1 RCKRAGG
8 SGDRGSQRGGLSS
21 APEAH
26 PSEYTAGSPPAGRC
40 RPPRRETPA
49 APGAPGQTQRAP
61 DNSAISGRKAPD
73 GAAGLQAPDCA
84 TAAGSSAPGRAA
96 AGPSPTG
103 RTTGA
108 GTSPTGFATA
118 AGFSPTGR
126 TGAGSSPPDRAAARP
141 ISAGLDRHTLLA
153 RDRSSDPSPSGP
165 GRPGLRSRS
174 RIGHRQATRGRGIL
188 ANDQHAD
195 RSEERRVGKE
205 CTATRARGPR
215 RNKGR
220 PGAWWPDRDA
230 GRRDSPAPLS
240 YLYFL

>member
-1 RCKRAGG
+1 GNPVDRPREPGCHARIGGGTQGDGRRRPQRTAPASGGIRGCHQARNRHKGALHTIGNDHAGRCKRAGG

-118 AGFSPTGR
+118 
-126 TGAGSSPPDRAAARP
+126 
-141 ISAGLDRHTLLA
+141 
-153 RDRSSDPSPSGP
+153 
-165 GRPGLRSRS
+165 
-174 RIGHRQATRGRGIL
+174 
-188 ANDQHAD
+188 
-195 RSEERRVGKE
+195 
-205 CTATRARGPR
+205 
-215 RNKGR
+215 
-220 PGAWWPDRDA
+220 
-230 GRRDSPAPLS
+230 
-240 YLYFL
+240 